1 MEKINN
7 IQIQVLKNKNKDKKF
22 VHKELFNEQFPFIY
36 ISSKK
41 NSGKSNLIYNILIN
55 MALPKK
61 TKIYLFSKTY
71 ENDNTTINMI
81 DKISKYN
88 EIELFDDLEYENQ
101 QGEKYKNILDKL
113 INDIKQDIA
122 ENKDKLKKLPYTYPR
137 HIFIFDDFS
146 ELLKDK
152 VLEGII
158 KRHRHYLTSFIISS
172 QSYTDLKPNV
182 RNQVNFLILFKEIPI
197 NRLKLIYDEKIKG
210 LDYEKFI
217 ELYIYATTDKYNFL
231 LLNCDDNKDIRQ
243 NFNMKFIL

>member
-152 VLEGII
+152 TLEGII

>member
-22 VHKELFNEQFPFIY
+22 VHKDLFNEQFPFIY

-88 EIELFDDLEYENQ
+88 EIELYDDLEYQNQ

-210 LDYEKFI
+210 IEWDKFYDCY
-217 ELYIYATTDKYNFL
+217 LKATDQKYNFL
-231 LLNCDDNKDIRQ
+231 LLNCDDNKDIRI
-243 NFNMKFIL
+243 NFDLKFIL

>member
-113 INDIKQDIA
+113 INDIKLDIA

-217 ELYIYATTDKYNFL
+217 ELYIYATTEKYNFL

>member
-7 IQIQVLKNKNKDKKF
+7 IQVQVLKNKNKDKKF
-22 VHKELFNEQFPFIY
+22 VHKDLFNEQFPFIF

-41 NSGKSNLIYNILIN
+41 GSGKSNLIYNLLIN

-71 ENDNTTINMI
+71 ENDTTTINMI

-88 EIELFDDLEYENQ
+88 QIELFDDLDYENQ
-101 QGEKYKNILDKL
+101 PGEKYKNILEK
-113 INDIKQDIA
+113 IFNDIKIDIA
-122 ENKDKLKKLPYTYPR
+122 ENKEKIKKLPYTYVR
-137 HIFIFDDFS
+137 HLFIFDDFS

-152 VLEGII
+152 VLEGLI
-158 KRHRHYLTSFIISS
+158 KRHRHYLSSFIISS

-210 LDYEKFI
+210 LDYDKFI
-217 ELYIYATTDKYNFL
+217 ELYISATNDKYNFL

-243 NFNMKFIL
+243 NFNYRFIL

>member
-137 HIFIFDDFS
+137 HLFIFDDFS

-152 VLEGII
+152 TLECII
-158 KRHRHYLTSFIISS
+158 KRHRHYLSSFIISS
-172 QSYTDLKPNV
+172 QSYTDLNPNV

-210 LDYEKFI
+210 IDYDKFI
-217 ELYIYATTDKYNFL
+217 ELYIAATTDKYNFL
-231 LLNCDDNKDIRQ
+231 LLNCDDNKDIRE

>member
-1 MEKINN
+1 MNKINN
-7 IQIQVLKNKNKDKKF
+7 IKIQVLKNKNKDKKF
-22 VHKELFNEQFPFIY
+22 IHKEIFNEQFPFIY
-36 ISSKK
+36 LSSKK

-71 ENDNTTINMI
+71 ENDQTTINMI

-88 EIELFDDLEYENQ
+88 EIEFFDDLEYVNQ
-101 QGEKYKNILDKL
+101 SGEKYRNILDKL
-113 INDIKQDIA
+113 ISDIKQDIA

-158 KRHRHYLTSFIISS
+158 KRHRHYLSSFIIAS

-182 RNQVNFLILFKEIPI
+182 RNQINFLILFKEIPI

-210 LDYEKFI
+210 IEWDKFYDCY
-217 ELYIYATTDKYNFL
+217 LKATDQKYNFL
-231 LLNCDDNKDIRQ
+231 LLNCDDNKDIRM
-243 NFNMKFIL
+243 NFDMKFIL

>member
-1 MEKINN
+1 MNKINN
-7 IQIQVLKNKNKDKKF
+7 IKIQVLKNKNKDKKF
-22 VHKELFNEQFPFIY
+22 VHKEIFNEQFPFIF

-41 NSGKSNLIYNILIN
+41 GSGKSTVLYNILIN

-71 ENDNTTINMI
+71 ENDQTTINMI

-88 EIELFDDLEYENQ
+88 EIEFFDDLEYQNQ

-113 INDIKQDIA
+113 IADIKLDIA

-152 VLEGII
+152 ILEGII

-210 LDYEKFI
+210 IEWDKFYDCY
-217 ELYIYATTDKYNFL
+217 LKATDQKYNFL
-231 LLNCDDNKDIRQ
+231 LLNCDDNKDIRM
-243 NFNMKFIL
+243 NFDMKFIL

>member
-1 MEKINN
+1 MNKINN
-7 IQIQVLKNKNKDKKF
+7 IKIQVLKNKNKDKKF
-22 VHKELFNEQFPFIY
+22 IHKDIFDEQYPFIFC
-36 ISSKK
+36 SSKK

-71 ENDNTTINMI
+71 ENDQTTINMI

-88 EIELFDDLEYENQ
+88 EIEFFDDLEYDNQ
-101 QGEKYKNILDKL
+101 SGEKYKNILDKL
-113 INDIKQDIA
+113 IADIKLDIA

-210 LDYEKFI
+210 IEWDKFYDCY
-217 ELYIYATTDKYNFL
+217 LKATDQKYNFL
-231 LLNCDDNKDIRQ
+231 LLNCDDNKDIRM
-243 NFNMKFIL
+243 NFDMKFIL

>member
-7 IQIQVLKNKNKDKKF
+7 IKIQVLKNKNKDKKF
-22 VHKELFNEQFPFIY
+22 VHKELFNEQYPFIY

-71 ENDNTTINMI
+71 ENDQTTINMI

-88 EIELFDDLEYENQ
+88 DIEFFDDLEYVNQ
-101 QGEKYKNILDKL
+101 SGEKYRNILDKL
-113 INDIKQDIA
+113 ISDIKQDIA
-122 ENKDKLKKLPYTYPR
+122 ENKDKLKKLHYTYPR

-172 QSYTDLKPNV
+172 QSYTDLGPNV

-210 LDYEKFI
+210 IEWDKFYDCY
-217 ELYIYATTDKYNFL
+217 LKATDQKYNFL
-231 LLNCDDNKDIRQ
+231 LLNCDDNKDIRI
-243 NFNMKFIL
+243 NFDLKFIL

>member
-1 MEKINN
+1 MNKINN
-7 IQIQVLKNKNKDKKF
+7 IKIQVLKNKNKDKKF
-22 VHKELFNEQFPFIY
+22 IHKDIFNEQYPFIF

-71 ENDNTTINMI
+71 ENDQTTINMI

-88 EIELFDDLEYENQ
+88 DIEFFDDLEYVNQ
-101 QGEKYKNILDKL
+101 SGEKYRNILDKL
-113 INDIKQDIA
+113 ISDIKQDIA

-172 QSYTDLKPNV
+172 QSYTDLRPNV

-210 LDYEKFI
+210 I
-217 ELYIYATTDKYNFL
+217 EWDNFYDCYIKATDQKYNFL
-231 LLNCDDNKDIRQ
+231 LLNCDDNKDIRM
-243 NFNMKFIL
+243 NFDMKFIL

>member
-71 ENDNTTINMI
+71 ENDQTTINMI

-88 EIELFDDLEYENQ
+88 EIELYDDLEYENQ
-101 QGEKYKNILDKL
+101 QGEKFKNILDKL

-122 ENKDKLKKLPYTYPR
+122 ENKDKLKKLSYTYPR

-217 ELYIYATTDKYNFL
+217 ELYIYATTEKYNFL

>member
-197 NRLKLIYDEKIKG
+197 NRLKMIYDEKIKG

-217 ELYIYATTDKYNFL
+217 ELYMYATTDKYNFL
-231 LLNCDDNKDIRQ
+231 LLNCDDNKDIRL

>member
-22 VHKELFNEQFPFIY
+22 VHKDLFNEQFPFIY

-55 MALPKK
+55 MVLPHKS
-61 TKIYLFSKTY
+61 KIYLFSKTY

-88 EIELFDDLEYENQ
+88 EIQLFDDLEYENQ
-101 QGEKYKNILDKL
+101 EGEKYKNILDKL
-113 INDIKQDIA
+113 ISDIKLDIA

-210 LDYEKFI
+210 LDYDKFI
-217 ELYIYATTDKYNFL
+217 ELYIAATNERYNFL

>member
-217 ELYIYATTDKYNFL
+217 ELYIYATTEKYNFL

>member
-22 VHKELFNEQFPFIY
+22 VHKDLFNEHYPFIY
-36 ISSKK
+36 ISSLK
-41 NSGKSNLIYNILIN
+41 NSGKSNIIYNILIN

-113 INDIKQDIA
+113 INDIKQDIS

-152 VLEGII
+152 TLEGII

-182 RNQVNFLILFKEIPI
+182 RGQVGFLILFKGIAM
-197 NRLKLIYDEKIKG
+197 NRLKMIYDEKIKG
-210 LDYEKFI
+210 LDYDKFI
-217 ELYIYATTDKYNFL
+217 EMYMAATDQKYNFL
-231 LLNCDDNKDIRQ
+231 LLNCDDNKDIRR
-243 NFNMKFIL
+243 NFDLKFIL